1 MDDRPLLNID
11 SEDGVK
17 QPVTLRSDSTK
28 GMVQSA
34 PATVYVG
41 FLVAAP
47 LVILVAYSLWTQTY
61 VDIDKTPTI
70 SNYREAFTDPLVRH
84 LMIRSILI
92 AAAVTVVTVALA
104 YPLAYFIAL
113 KTQRKT
119 LWLLL
124 ITIPFWTSYLLR
136 VFAWKLILGFNG
148 VLNSA
153 LLAMGLIDEPLTF
166 LLYNEFAV
174 VLTLAHAWA
183 PFAILPIFVSIQ
195 KIDPSLREA
204 ATDLGSSA
212 AESFVRVILPLTL
225 PGIIAACLIIFIPTV
240 GDYVTPSLLG
250 GSNGKMI
257 ANLIQVQFG
266 AANNWPLGATLSL
279 LTMLS
284 VGFVA
289 IVFVLGASSLGRRIR

>member
-1 MDDRPLLNID
+1 MQSEASKGFLL
-11 SEDGVK
+11 
-17 QPVTLRSDSTK
+17 
-28 GMVQSA
+28 SA

-47 LVILVAYSLWTQTY
+47 LAILVAYSLWTQTY
-61 VDIDKTPTI
+61 VSVDRTLTLA
-70 SNYREAFTDPLVRH
+70 NYREAFSDPLVHH
-84 LMIRSILI
+84 LMRRSIFI
-92 AAAVTVVTVALA
+92 AGAVTIVTVALA
-104 YPLAYFIAL
+104 YPIAYFIAM
-113 KTQRKT
+113 KSKRKT

-124 ITIPFWTSYLLR
+124 ITIPFWSSYLLR

-153 LLAMGLIDEPLTF
+153 LLGLGLIDEPLAF

-183 PFAILPIFVSIQ
+183 PFAILPIYVSIQ
-195 KIDPSLREA
+195 KIDRSLLEA
-204 ATDLGSSA
+204 ATDLGNSRLQR
-212 AESFVRVILPLTL
+212 FLRVTLPLTI

-240 GDYVTPSLLG
+240 GDYVTPSLVG
-250 GSNGKMI
+250 GSDGKMI

-279 LTMLS
+279 LAMLV

-289 IVFVLGASSLGRRIR
+289 ILFVLTAGGLTRRIR

>member
-1 MDDRPLLNID
+1 MAVFR
-11 SEDGVK
+11 SE
-17 QPVTLRSDSTK
+17 TSK
-28 GMVQSA
+28 GLALSA
-34 PATVYVG
+34 PATLYVG

-47 LVILVAYSLWTQTY
+47 LVILVAYSMWTQTY
-61 VDIDKTPTI
+61 VSIDKTLTLA
-70 SNYREAFTDPLVRH
+70 NYREAFTDPLVRH
-84 LMIRSILI
+84 LMVRSILI

-104 YPLAYFIAL
+104 YPIAYFIAL
-113 KTQRKT
+113 RARRKT

-124 ITIPFWTSYLLR
+124 ITIPFWSSYLLR

-148 VLNSA
+148 VMNSA
-153 LLAMGLIDEPLTF
+153 LLALGLTDEPLTF

-183 PFAILPIFVSIQ
+183 PFAILPIYVSIQ
-195 KIDPSLREA
+195 KIDPSLLEA
-204 ATDLGSSA
+204 ANDLGSGKL
-212 AESFVRVILPLTL
+212 EQFLRVTLPLTI

-240 GDYVTPSLLG
+240 GDYVTPSLVG
-250 GSNGKMI
+250 GSDGKMI

-279 LTMLS
+279 LAMLS

-289 IVFVLGASSLGRRIR
+289 IVSVISATSLGKRIR

>member
-1 MDDRPLLNID
+1 M
-11 SEDGVK
+11 
-17 QPVTLRSDSTK
+17 TL
-28 GMVQSA
+28 SA
-34 PATVYVG
+34 PATLYVG

-47 LVILVAYSLWTQTY
+47 LIILAAYSMWTQSY
-61 VDIDKTPTI
+61 VDLDRTLTLA
-70 SNYREAFTDPLVRH
+70 NYREALTDPLVRH

-92 AAAVTVVTVALA
+92 AGAVTIVTVALA
-104 YPLAYFIAL
+104 YPIAYFIAL
-113 KTQRKT
+113 RTRKKT

-124 ITIPFWTSYLLR
+124 ITIPFWSSYLLR

-153 LLAMGLIDEPLTF
+153 LLAVGLIDEPLTF

-195 KIDPSLREA
+195 KIDPSLLEA
-204 ATDLGSSA
+204 ATDLGNSKL
-212 AESFVRVILPLTL
+212 ESFLRVTLPLTI

-240 GDYVTPSLLG
+240 GDYVTPSLVG
-250 GSNGKMI
+250 GSDGKMI

-279 LTMLS
+279 LAMLS

-289 IVFVLGASSLGRRIR
+289 ILFVLGATGLGRRIR